1 MDSTNLDS
9 ELFIEFKSRGKRCQL
24 FIYPIAIVRVY
35 EIVSTER
42 ERLAMW
48 LPWVEDMKRVLKMK
62 SVYKI
67 CT

>member
-24 FIYPIAIVRVY
+24 FYISDSHSEGVY

-48 LPWVEDMKRVLKMK
+48 LPWVEDMK
-62 SVYKI
+62 
-67 CT
+67 